1 MTTRRLA
8 GVILLAASTA
18 GSTVAVAQESRT
30 HLLVVAGIGG
40 EARYTQSFYE
50 WSARLADVA
59 IERWGV
65 RPGDV
70 TLLTERPDM
79 DAQRI
84 DGRST
89 KDAIDSALR
98 AIAGDAGPGDQV
110 FITLIGHGSYQG
122 GEGRF
127 SLPGPDIT
135 GAELAV
141 MLTQLG
147 DRRVIIANTASASGE
162 FVEPLSGANR
172 IVIAATRSGMER
184 NEARFGGFFVEAFE
198 GDNADT
204 DKDGA
209 VSLLEAFDY
218 ARAEVA
224 KVYERDRKM
233 LTEHAVLDDNGDGKG
248 SVEPGGEAE
257 DGRLAKA
264 TFLGKGAA
272 LAGGPPPGASPEL
285 RALYAEKAEIEKRIE
300 ELRAVRDT
308 MEVERYEKE
317 LEDLLVALALK
328 NQEIRKLE
336 GGGR

>member
-1 MTTRRLA
+1 MTVRWLTGA
-8 GVILLAASTA
+8 IMLAASVA
-18 GSTVAVAQESRT
+18 GPTGAVAQGRT

-40 EARYTQSFYE
+40 EARYTQSFYQ
-50 WSARLADVA
+50 WGARLADVA

-65 RPGDV
+65 RPEDV
-70 TLLTERPDM
+70 TMLTERPDM
-79 DAQRI
+79 DAERI

-89 KDAIDSALR
+89 KDGIDAALR
-98 AIAGDAGPGDQV
+98 TIAGRASPGDQV
-110 FITLIGHGSYQG
+110 FVTLIGHGSYQG

-135 GAELAV
+135 GADLAV
-141 MLTQLG
+141 MLGQLG
-147 DRRVIIANTASASGE
+147 ERRIIVANTASASGE
-162 FVEPLSGANR
+162 FVKPLSAPNR

-184 NEARFGGFFVEAFE
+184 NEARFGGYFVEAFE
-198 GDNADT
+198 GENADT

-209 VSLLEAFDY
+209 VSILEAFDY
-218 ARAEVA
+218 ARSEVA
-224 KVYERDRKM
+224 KLYERDKKM

-248 SVEPGGEAE
+248 SVEPGVENE

-264 TFLGKGAA
+264 TFLGKSAA

-285 RALYAEKAEIEKRIE
+285 RALYAEKAAIEKRIE
-300 ELRAVRDT
+300 ELRAIRDT
-308 MEVERYEKE
+308 MEEEQYEKE
-317 LEDLLVALALK
+317 LEDLLVELALK